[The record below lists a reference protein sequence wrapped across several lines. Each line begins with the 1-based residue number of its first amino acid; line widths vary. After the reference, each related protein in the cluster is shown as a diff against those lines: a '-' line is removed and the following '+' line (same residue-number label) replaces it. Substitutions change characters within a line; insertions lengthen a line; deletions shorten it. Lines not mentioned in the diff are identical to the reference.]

1 MPCPRRP
8 VGRCGLSVS
17 APSVG
22 SMGEATVSRGTAWTV
37 EVGYWLRTALLVVVA
52 LFVTV
57 LGVAAAAERNRIWD
71 WTGPVGGAAD
81 AVQGLATLVAL
92 GAPLLL
98 LRRRRDPGNTAWGL
112 GLIQLV
118 LPVGPVMA
126 LVLPQV
132 LVHEKERNEAETLA
146 FLHVVG
152 ATVWFVRDSL
162 GPTGSASV
170 VRLFASPALANDAP
184 APFNV
189 YAASVV
195 YLVVVVL
202 PVVVGFWLR
211 ARHQL
216 DDTRQEVAAERAT
229 TGALSAELSR
239 QAERDLIA
247 REVHD
252 VIGHRLSLLVL
263 HSGGIEVA
271 AGDDPELRES
281 ARSVRE
287 NAQRA
292 MDDLRSLVGVLRDP
306 ASGAGEGPLSPVAVS
321 SLSQLSSVIDDMAN
335 SGVPVASTVFLRG
348 ADEADPVLAHS
359 VYRIVQELLTNARKH
374 APSDLLRLRVTGG
387 PGEGVRIEASNP
399 VASSAVRGQAGDGLR
414 GIAER
419 VEILGGSIEL
429 PEEDGRFTVQVS
441 LPWTGENR

>member
-1 MPCPRRP
+1 
-8 VGRCGLSVS
+8 
-17 APSVG
+17 
-22 SMGEATVSRGTAWTV
+22 MGAATVARGAAWTA
-37 EVGYWLRTALLVVVA
+37 EVSYWVRTAVLMVLA
-52 LFVTV
+52 LFVTI
-57 LGVAAAAERNRIWD
+57 LGVAAAEERNKLWG

-81 AVQGLATLVAL
+81 AVQGLSTLVAL

-98 LRRRRDPGNTAWGL
+98 LRRRTDLTNTAWGL
-112 GLIQLV
+112 GLLQLL
-118 LPVGPVMA
+118 LPIGPVMA

-132 LVHEKERNEAETLA
+132 LVRERERNEAETLA
-146 FLHVVG
+146 FLYVLG
-152 ATVWFVRDSL
+152 GTAWFVRDSL
-162 GPTGSASV
+162 GPTGLASV
-170 VRLFASPALANDAP
+170 VRLFASPATANGVP
-184 APFNV
+184 TPFNV
-189 YAASVV
+189 YTASVV

-216 DDTRQEVAAERAT
+216 DDTRQEVEAERAT

-271 AGDDPELRES
+271 AGSDPELRDS
-281 ARSVRE
+281 ARYVRE

-306 ASGAGEGPLSPVAVS
+306 ASGSGDGPLSPVAVS
-321 SLSQLSSVIDDMAN
+321 SLSQLASVIDDMAN
-335 SGVPVASTVFLRG
+335 SGVPVASTVFLKG
-348 ADEADPVLAHS
+348 ADDADPVLAHS

-374 APSDLLRLRVTGG
+374 APSELLRLKVTGG
-387 PGEGVRIEASNP
+387 PGDGVRIQASN
-399 VASSAVRGQAGDGLR
+399 AVLATTVPGAAGAGLR
-414 GIAER
+414 GIVER
-419 VEILGGSIEL
+419 VEILGGEVVQ
-429 PEEDGRFTVQVS
+429 PEEDGRFTVEVT
-441 LPWTGENR
+441 LPWTGEKG